1 MAPGTRLEG
10 RAGLR
15 SIIEQLGGLELP
27 AGEWERTVLPAR
39 LTSYDPRW
47 LDELCLVG
55 EVSWGRLTPRHLEGD
70 EASPRRSRPSRT
82 TPMALFPRDDLELWI
97 DAVRRGERPAVPEV
111 GAAAELH
118 EVLIER
124 GASFRS
130 DLPGL
135 TGRLPSE
142 VDEGLLD
149 LVARGLVTA
158 DGFGALR
165 ALLSPAERFARRQRA
180 SRGSSRYARRAPAGT
195 GGSEGRWALL
205 APGAAPVLDRVASE
219 ELAEAVARRL
229 LDRWGILVW
238 ELTGRESLRV
248 PWREVSAALRRL
260 EARGEVL
267 GGRFVAGLSGEQFAL
282 PESLELL
289 ERVERSDDQASVTLA
304 ATDPLNL
311 SGILLPGPRIPAVRR
326 RSVRVVDGAILD
338 AG

>member
-1 MAPGTRLEG
+1 VT
-10 RAGLR
+10 
-15 SIIEQLGGLELP
+15 
-27 AGEWERTVLPAR
+27 
-39 LTSYDPRW
+39 
-47 LDELCLVG
+47 
-55 EVSWGRLTPRHLEGD
+55 WGRLTPRHLDGGV
-70 EASPRRSRPSRT
+70 AGPVRSRPSRT
-82 TPMALFPRDDLELWI
+82 TPMALLPRPDLELWI
-97 DAVRRGERPAVPEV
+97 DAVRRGERPAIPELGV
-111 GAAAELH
+111 AAELH
-118 EVLIER
+118 EVLVER
-124 GASFRS
+124 GACFRS
-130 DLPGL
+130 DLPAL

-180 SRGSSRYARRAPAGT
+180 GRSTARYARRAPAGA

-205 APGAAPVLDRVASE
+205 APGEAPALDRVGAE

-229 LDRWGILVW
+229 LDRWGIVVW

-248 PWREVSAALRRL
+248 PWREVSSALRRL

-282 PESLELL
+282 PGAMDLL
-289 ERVERSDDQASVTLA
+289 EQVGRRTDLEAVTLA

-311 SGILLPGPRIPAVRR
+311 SGILLPGPRIPAVRQ